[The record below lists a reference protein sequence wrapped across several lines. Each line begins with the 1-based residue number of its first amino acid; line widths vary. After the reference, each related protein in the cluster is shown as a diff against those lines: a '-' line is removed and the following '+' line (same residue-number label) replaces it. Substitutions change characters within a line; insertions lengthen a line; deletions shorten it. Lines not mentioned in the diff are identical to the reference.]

1 DTQAPPGQLFESAKT
16 RLKSA
21 INVLAM
27 TCLLDENEEPGETL
41 AYINGALLKL
51 VSDALSEI
59 EAAHPRQ

>member
-1 DTQAPPGQLFESAKT
+1 MFESAKT